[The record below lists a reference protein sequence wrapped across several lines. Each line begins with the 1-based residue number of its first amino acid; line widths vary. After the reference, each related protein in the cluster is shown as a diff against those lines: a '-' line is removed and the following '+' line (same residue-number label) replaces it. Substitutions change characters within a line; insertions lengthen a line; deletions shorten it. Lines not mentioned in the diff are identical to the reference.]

1 MSNYNTRAARREA
14 EFKRN
19 QEKQNYIDQ
28 FLAMAH
34 NSVKFENLDDDTPK
48 RYMLKTLF
56 KNGQIAY
63 DKETGLW
70 LRAIGKGIDV
80 YGMPKSW
87 QLFGANGFTVERKPD
102 QVVVCRLNDLSA
114 PLLPFLERQAD
125 KLVDID
131 SALAQNLD
139 AIRTMTIAEVADE
152 TQLLSLVNEYEARRV
167 GATVVYKNRNAA
179 MPGDSSIKVQST
191 GAQYLVDRLAEYR
204 NQVFNETLARIGT
217 ISANTDKRERV
228 QGLEVMSAQGF
239 AIDSLYI
246 IVDTFNYDAE
256 VGGLDIRLTPN
267 TSLQEIVDNTQT
279 NTGAAELNGIK
290 ENIEKHGGNNYELQF
305 QHI

>member
-19 QEKQNYIDQ
+19 QERQFYVDQ
-28 FLAMAH
+28 FLSMAH
-34 NSVKFENLDDDTPK
+34 NSVRVENISDDLPK
-48 RYMLKTLF
+48 RYLLGTLF
-56 KNGQIAY
+56 KQGQIAY
-63 DKETGLW
+63 DKQTGLW

-80 YGMPKSW
+80 YGLPREW
-87 QLFGANGFTVERKPD
+87 QLFGANGFTVNRKPD
-102 QVVVCRLNDLSA
+102 EIVVCRLNDLSA
-114 PLLPFLERQAD
+114 PLVPFLEQQAG

-139 AIRTMTIAEVADE
+139 AIRTMTIAEVTDE

-167 GATVVYKNRNAA
+167 GATVVYKNKNTG
-179 MPGDSSIKVQST
+179 MPGDNGLKVQST

-228 QGLEVMSAQGF
+228 QGLEVMSAQGY

-246 IVDTFNYDAE
+246 ICDTFNYDAE
-256 VGGLDIRLTPN
+256 LGGLDIRLVPN
-267 TSLQEIVDNTQT
+267 TSLQEIMNNTQT
-279 NTGAAELNGIK
+279 NAGAAELNGIK
-290 ENIEKHGGNNYELQF
+290 QNIEAHGGNE
-305 QHI
+305 

>member
-28 FLAMAH
+28 FLSMAH
-34 NSVKFENLDDDTPK
+34 NSVKFENLDKDTPK

-56 KNGQIAY
+56 KSGQIAY

-80 YGMPKSW
+80 YGLPKSW
-87 QLFGANGFTVERKPD
+87 QLFGANGFTVERKPE
-102 QVVVCRLNDLSA
+102 QVVICRLNDLSA
-114 PLLPFLERQAD
+114 PLIPFIERQAD

-139 AIRTMTIAEVADE
+139 AIRTQTIAEVSDE
-152 TQLLSLVNEYEARRV
+152 VQLLSLVNEYESRRL
-167 GATVVYKNRNAA
+167 GATVVYKNRNAT
-179 MPGDSSIKVQST
+179 MPGDSGLKVQST
-191 GAQYLVDRLAEYR
+191 GAQYLIDKLSEYR
-204 NQVFNETLARIGT
+204 NQTFNETLARIGT

-228 QGLEVMSAQGF
+228 QGLEIMSAQGY
-239 AIDSLYI
+239 ALDSLY
-246 IVDTFNYDAE
+246 VMTDTFNQDAE
-256 VGGLDIRLTPN
+256 DGGLDIRLIPN
-267 TSLQEIVDNTQT
+267 TSLQELVGSTQT
-279 NTGAAELNGIK
+279 NAGAAELNGIK
-290 ENIEKHGGNNYELQF
+290 NNIETHGGNE
-305 QHI
+305 